1 MSIKTKIRSIPDFPK
16 KGITFRDV
24 STLFNDERGMKEIIF
39 LLSDRLK
46 TKEFDAIAG
55 IEARGFVVG
64 ASLAFHL
71 GKAFIMIRKPG
82 KLPSKVISKKFDLE
96 YGSDSLEIHSDAV
109 SENQRIL
116 IVDDLLATGG
126 TSLAACSLVEELGGV
141 VETLAFIVD
150 LPKLGGSK
158 RIKSFGYNLI
168 NLIEFEGG

>member
-39 LLSDRLK
+39 LLADRLK
-46 TKEFDAIAG
+46 NKEFDAIAG

-64 ASLAFHL
+64 AALAFHL

-96 YGSDSLEIHSDAV
+96 YGSDSLEIHLDAV
-109 SENQRIL
+109 SSCWVKYFKTIDPGANMI
-116 IVDDLLATGG
+116 A
-126 TSLAACSLVEELGGV
+126 
-141 VETLAFIVD
+141 
-150 LPKLGGSK
+150 P
-158 RIKSFGYNLI
+158 KSFV
-168 NLIEFEGG
+168 FAGGLK